1 MICIKPLKME
11 NSKSNNPFYFLF
23 FMGYFLAKDFGDTR
37 TQRDSALYFVMVN
50 LLGLGIS
57 ILFLL
62 KFLGINFNN
71 SIAILSS
78 AGAITIFCYLFF
90 TKSFV
95 AKQLS
100 RYSYIGMYSKRKR
113 MILIFLIFL
122 GFFSLL
128 TISSL
133 INNEDVRRVILD

>member
-1 MICIKPLKME
+1 ME
-11 NSKSNNPFYFLF
+11 NNKSTNPFYFLF
-23 FMGYFLAKDFGDTR
+23 FMGYFMAQDFGDTR

-71 SIAILSS
+71 SIAILSL
-78 AGAITIFCYLFF
+78 AGVIAILCYLVF
-90 TKSFV
+90 TRSFV

-100 RYSYIGMYSKRKR
+100 NYSYIGMYSKRKR
-113 MILIFLIFL
+113 MILIFFIFL
-122 GFFSLL
+122 GFISLL
-128 TISSL
+128 AVSTL
-133 INNEDVRRVILD
+133 INNEDIKEIIFY